1 MTFRSAKRPFTKE
14 KLFKQNIKF
23 QYTNRYISKVEVK
36 RAARINLHNMTSIKL
51 KSIIRHR

>member
-1 MTFRSAKRPFTKE
+1 MSFRSAKRPFTKE